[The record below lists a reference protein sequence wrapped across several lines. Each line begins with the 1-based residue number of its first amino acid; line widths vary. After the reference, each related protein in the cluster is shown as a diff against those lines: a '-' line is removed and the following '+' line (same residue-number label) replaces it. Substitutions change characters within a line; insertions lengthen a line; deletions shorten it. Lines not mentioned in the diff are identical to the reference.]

1 LGAGVQP
8 FSQAGQFDCVGI
20 DVVGVFGGVLC
31 HELVGGGGVL
41 EPP

>member
-1 LGAGVQP
+1 VQP
-8 FSQAGQFDCVGI
+8 FSHAGQFDAVGI
-20 DVVGVFGGVLC
+20 DVVGPFVVGFC